1 MINNLNNISHKIF
14 RNLRII
20 QPPEER
26 NKLDQKW
33 KSLAQA
39 AKQKNPKFTEPIIPY
54 RDDVVLCEFNSVYKN
69 IYDKEKYIN
78 S

>member
-1 MINNLNNISHKIF
+1 M
-14 RNLRII
+14 RIA
-20 QPPEER
+20 QPAEER

-33 KSLAQA
+33 KSFAQA
-39 AKQKNPKFTEPIIPY
+39 AKQKNPKFQEPVIPY
-54 RDDVVLCEFNSVYKN
+54 REDVVLCDFNSVYKN

>member
-1 MINNLNNISHKIF
+1 
-14 RNLRII
+14 LRIV
-20 QPPEER
+20 QPAEER

-33 KSLAQA
+33 KNFAQV
-39 AKQKNPKFTEPIIPY
+39 AKQKNAKFQDPVIPY

>member
-1 MINNLNNISHKIF
+1 M
-14 RNLRII
+14 
-20 QPPEER
+20 
-26 NKLDQKW
+26 DVKW
-33 KSLAQA
+33 KNFAQV
-39 AKQKNPKFTEPIIPY
+39 AKQKNPKFQDPVIPY

>member
-1 MINNLNNISHKIF
+1 M
-14 RNLRII
+14 RIT

-26 NKLDQKW
+26 SKLDQKW
-33 KSLAQA
+33 KTFSQQ
-39 AKQKNPKFTEPIIPY
+39 AKQKNSKFTDPVIPY
-54 RDDVVLCEFNSVYKN
+54 RDDVVLCEFNSVYRN

>member
-1 MINNLNNISHKIF
+1 
-14 RNLRII
+14 LRIA
-20 QPPEER
+20 QPVEER

-33 KSLAQA
+33 KSFTQA
-39 AKQKNPKFTEPIIPY
+39 AKQKNPKFTDPIIPY
-54 RDDVVLCEFNSVYKN
+54 RDDVVLCEFNSVYRN

>member
-1 MINNLNNISHKIF
+1 M
-14 RNLRII
+14 RIA
-20 QPPEER
+20 QPVEER
-26 NKLDQKW
+26 TKLDQKW
-33 KSLAQA
+33 KSFAQA
-39 AKQKNPKFTEPIIPY
+39 AKQKNPKFSDPVIPY

>member
-1 MINNLNNISHKIF
+1 
-14 RNLRII
+14 LRIT
-20 QPPEER
+20 QPTEER

-33 KSLAQA
+33 KSFAQA
-39 AKQKNPKFTEPIIPY
+39 AKQKNPKFAEPVIPY
-54 RDDVVLCEFNSVYKN
+54 RDDVVLCDFNSVYKN